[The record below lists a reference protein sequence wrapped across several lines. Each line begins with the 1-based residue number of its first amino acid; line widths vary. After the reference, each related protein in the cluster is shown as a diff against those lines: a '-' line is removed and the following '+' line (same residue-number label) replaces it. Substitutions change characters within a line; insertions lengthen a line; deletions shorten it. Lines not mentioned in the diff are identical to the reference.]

1 MIENMKT
8 HDALWGKKNSIVIN
22 SVKTW
27 VRYVYIIID
36 YVISKTGLVLQG

>member
-8 HDALWGKKNSIVIN
+8 HDALWGKKNLNSN

>member
-1 MIENMKT
+1 MMLYEV
-8 HDALWGKKNSIVIN
+8 KKLNSN

-27 VRYVYIIID
+27 VRYVYLIID